1 MPKAPDATSF
11 RPQRFELKATSPPT
25 SPHPKTQDS
34 PPRVPP
40 LASPPNMSVPA
51 ELISRLT
58 NPGLIAVVRA
68 RTEAQV
74 PALAEALV
82 AGGLTCIEV
91 TTTTPNFLA
100 AIRATRARIGNR
112 GLVGVGTIL
121 DIPTCQAAL
130 EAGAEFVVSPIS
142 RVELVPVCHAAGKP
156 VMLGA
161 YTPSECQRVHESGAD
176 FVKLF
181 PADTLGPNYVKALRA
196 PLPHLRIVPTGG
208 VDLKTAPEFL
218 KAGCVALGVGS
229 SLLKAEI
236 LQSEDWPALTALAR
250 QFVEA
255 VSKK

>member
-1 MPKAPDATSF
+1 MRS
-11 RPQRFELKATSPPT
+11 RSEI
-25 SPHPKTQDS
+25 
-34 PPRVPP
+34 
-40 LASPPNMSVPA
+40 
-51 ELISRLT
+51 ISRLI
-58 NPGLIAVVRA
+58 NPGIIAVVR
-68 RTEAQV
+68 TERPEQL
-74 PALAEALV
+74 PELCEALI
-82 AGGLTCIEV
+82 AGGVIAIEITFTV
-91 TTTTPNFLA
+91 PNALEAISAASQRCGDRALIGAGTVLNADMCRA
-100 AIRATRARIGNR
+100 AIG
-112 GLVGVGTIL
+112 
-121 DIPTCQAAL
+121 
-130 EAGAEFVVSPIS
+130 AGAEFVVSPIS

-236 LQSEDWPALTALAR
+236 LQSENWPALTALAR